1 MGGTGQKDTRAT
13 AGTPPGWGHS
23 VQRRR
28 LGLAWGAD
36 KPARDHRGGVAAGR
50 GSGRSGA
57 MNGHPLGGGHAT
69 GSTPGPDRPITS
81 ETRPLDP

>member
-1 MGGTGQKDTRAT
+1 MGGTGQKDARAT

-36 KPARDHRGGVAAGR
+36 KPGRDHRGGVAAGR

-57 MNGHPLGGGHAT
+57 MNGHPPRLRPRHGVNA
-69 GSTPGPDRPITS
+69 GPRPADNIGD
-81 ETRPLDP
+81 PALDP